1 MSTIG
6 QQETIADLPAEPGL
20 PPAHLDHA
28 APAVYKALLSA
39 GKEAT
44 AAAVQA
50 GLDQRIIELIRVRA
64 SQLNGCAF
72 CLRMHT
78 RDALLAGE
86 TSDRLAVLSAW
97 RDTDYFTPVEKAAL
111 AVTEHVTL
119 IADEQAGRAAQRDAT
134 GALSVEQHAAVRWL
148 AIIINAFN
156 RVAITSHYEVA
167 PERRS
172 GNEAR

>member
-1 MSTIG
+1 MSTIA
-6 QQETIADLPAEPGL
+6 QQETIAHPQVAPGL

-39 GKEAT
+39 GKEANT
-44 AAAVQA
+44 AAVDA
-50 GLDQRIIELIRVRA
+50 GLDQRTIELVRVRA

-86 TSDRLAVLSAW
+86 TTDRLAVLSAW
-97 RDTDYFTPVEKAAL
+97 RDTNYFTPVEEAAL
-111 AVTEHVTL
+111 AITEAVTL
-119 IADEQAGRAAQRDAT
+119 IADEQAGRSSHHDVT
-134 GALSVEQHAAVRWL
+134 SVLSVEQHAAVRWL

-156 RVAITSHYEVA
+156 RVAITSHYTVA
-167 PERRS
+167 PEHRS
-172 GNEAR
+172 VS

>member
-1 MSTIG
+1 MATIG
-6 QQETIADLPAEPGL
+6 QQETITDLKVASEL

-39 GKEAT
+39 GKEANT
-44 AAAVQA
+44 AAVQA
-50 GLDQRIIELIRVRA
+50 GLDERMVELIRVRA

-86 TSDRLAVLSAW
+86 TTDRLAVLSAW
-97 RDTDYFTPVEKAAL
+97 RDTDYFTPMEKAAL
-111 AVTEHVTL
+111 AVTEAVTL
-119 IADEQAGRAAQRDAT
+119 IADQQAGRSLHHDAT
-134 GALSVEQHAAVRWL
+134 DALSAEQHAAVRWL

-156 RVAITSHYEVA
+156 RVAITSHYEVV
-167 PERRS
+167 PEHRS
-172 GNEAR
+172 VS

>member
-6 QQETIADLPAEPGL
+6 QQTTITDHGLAPGL
-20 PPAHLDHA
+20 SPAHLDHA
-28 APAVYKALLSA
+28 APAVYRALLA
-39 GKEAT
+39 AAKEAET
-44 AAAVQA
+44 AAVAA

-72 CLRMHT
+72 CLRMHI

-86 TSDRLAVLSAW
+86 TTDRLAVLGAW
-97 RDTDYFTPVEKAAL
+97 SDTDYFTPVEEAAL
-111 AVTEHVTL
+111 AVTETVTL
-119 IADEQAGRAAQRDAT
+119 IADRQAGRSLHRDALDALD
-134 GALSVEQHAAVRWL
+134 ALSPEQHAAVRWL

-167 PERRS
+167 PEHRS
-172 GNEAR
+172 VS

>member
-1 MSTIG
+1 MSTIS
-6 QQETIADLPAEPGL
+6 QQETISDTETMPGL

-39 GKEAT
+39 GKEANLL
-44 AAAVQA
+44 AARA
-50 GLDQRIIELIRVRA
+50 GLDPHIIELIRVRA

-78 RDALLAGE
+78 RDALATGE

-97 RDTDYFTPVEKAAL
+97 RDTDYFTPVEKAAI
-111 AVTEHVTL
+111 AITEAVTL
-119 IADEQAGRAAQRDAT
+119 IADQQAGRALHHDAT
-134 GALSVEQHAAVRWL
+134 DALSVEQHAAVRWL

-167 PERRS
+167 PEHRS
-172 GNEAR
+172 VS